1 MALASAPPDA
11 EASLDEG
18 GKREN
23 MSSVSRNTDGN
34 SDGSDKGA
42 GGPSESS
49 PTGPP
54 KLRPKAG
61 GKVNLFDP
69 AATAS
74 RWVTRRFGIVGGLGF
89 VALLASVEGFE
100 IFKAATEKESEG
112 DGVTV
117 TLPSG
122 LTYRDIK
129 VR

>member
-1 MALASAPPDA
+1 MALAAAPRDT
-11 EASLDEG
+11 EASLEG
-18 GKREN
+18 GKGDN
-23 MSSVSRNTDGN
+23 ISSVSLSQNDG
-34 SDGSDKGA
+34 GR
-42 GGPSESS
+42 SESPMGS
-49 PTGPP
+49 P

-100 IFKAATEKESEG
+100 IFKAAMERESEG
-112 DGVTV
+112 DGVVV

-122 LTYRDIK
+122 LMYRDIK
-129 VR
+129 VRHA